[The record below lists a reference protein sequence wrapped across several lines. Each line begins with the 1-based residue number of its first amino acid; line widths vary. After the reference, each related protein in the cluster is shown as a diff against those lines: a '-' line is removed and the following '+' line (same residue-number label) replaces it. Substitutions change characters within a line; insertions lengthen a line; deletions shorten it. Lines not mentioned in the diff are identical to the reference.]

1 MSDDD
6 DHALLLRYRQ
16 GDEAAFTQLV
26 LRYQRPLYN
35 AAYWI
40 VRNAADA
47 SDVTQTV
54 FLKLA
59 HQADDYDPQHKLF
72 SWIYRIT
79 VNEALNVLRRRR
91 HEEALDDDDDRP
103 ADGGDGPESRVGA
116 AEVARRIQSVLLR
129 MNTNDRVVL
138 SLRHFSE
145 LGYGQIASALDI
157 DIKTVKSRL
166 HEARQRLAAQLQ
178 DLRTH

>member
-1 MSDDD
+1 MVDDD
-6 DHALLLRYRQ
+6 DHTLLQRYRD
-16 GDEAAFTQLV
+16 GDEAAFTDLV

-35 AAYWI
+35 AAFWI
-40 VRNAADA
+40 VRNPADA
-47 SDVTQTV
+47 NDVTQTV

-59 HQADDYDPQHKLF
+59 HQAGDYDPQHKLF

-79 VNEALNVLRRRR
+79 VNESLNVLRRRR
-91 HEEALDDDDDRP
+91 HEETLDDDDDRP
-103 ADGGDGPESRVGA
+103 ADGDHDPEVRVGA
-116 AEVARRIQSVLLR
+116 AEVARRIRSVLMR
-129 MNTNDRVVL
+129 MSTNDRVVL

-145 LGYGQIASALDI
+145 LGYAQIASALDI